1 MSVSVPPLHLPLPL
15 PLLLHELLLRSTQ
28 PLLPFF
34 GRTVLGPG
42 RAPSFPGVLGGYFLG
57 LEPLGDGEGPLVV
70 LLIDVDIVEGILEQ
84 AYFLPLVFKEGDLSL
99 ADLVIHGRLLEMV
112 GLNEDQKSV
121 LQLLDE
127 VPEPPV
133 LFLQLPVQ
141 NLVFKLAV
149 RYISPLD
156 LLSHFLLPAVG
167 TCMVISVL
175 GGVLDRGWVT

>member
-1 MSVSVPPLHLPLPL
+1 M
-15 PLLLHELLLRSTQ
+15 
-28 PLLPFF
+28 
-34 GRTVLGPG
+34 
-42 RAPSFPGVLGGYFLG
+42 
-57 LEPLGDGEGPLVV
+57 
-70 LLIDVDIVEGILEQ
+70 DIVEGILEQ